1 MPLRCSVSF
10 TPPSSSSGVIPDG
23 GRPLIEL
30 WVLDAGN
37 RRAAGASGQS
47 YPQHGARG
55 RGAEPVDTE
64 EGALRKTEL
73 AASYMW
79 FVSGM

>member
-1 MPLRCSVSF
+1 MSF
-10 TPPSSSSGVIPDG
+10 TPPSSSWGVRPDG
-23 GRPLIEL
+23 GRPLVEL

-47 YPQHGARG
+47 YPQHGPRG

-64 EGALRKTEL
+64 EGALRKTEV
-73 AASYMW
+73 AAAYML